1 MGGLNDKIKKDD
13 LQMEFEKFGK
23 LNKVWMAFNPP
34 GFAFI
39 EFLSMDEAEVAC
51 NNMNGTE
58 IMGAKLRVEI
68 SRGRG
73 RGGGRGSSGGGFR
86 GSRGSGSRGFS
97 SSRGGSSSS
106 GSGGGYRGSST
117 YSDHGSSSGGGY
129 STGRGGSRGRGRY
142 GDDSY
147 SSSRSGGYVS
157 RDSYSQDS
165 YGTGSGDTNDDYYS
179 SKESSSARYRSRSP
193 AGRGSHRHLRE
204 CT

>member
-1 MGGLNDKIKKDD
+1 MTPEGYTRVYVGGLNDKIKKDD

-73 RGGGRGSSGGGFR
+73 RGGSRGGSGGFR
-86 GSRGSGSRGFS
+86 GSRGSGSRGFG
-97 SSRGGSSSS
+97 SRGSSS
-106 GSGGGYRGSST
+106 GGYRGGST
-117 YSDHGSSSGGGY
+117 YGDHSSSGGGSGGY

-142 GDDSY
+142 GDDYASGR
-147 SSSRSGGYVS
+147 SSGYVS

-165 YGTGSGDTNDDYYS
+165 YGTGSGDTGDDYYS
-179 SKESSSARYRSRSP
+179 GKDSSTARYRSRSP
-193 AGRGSHRHLRE
+193 AGRGRY
-204 CT
+204 